1 MNSGRHIIIDD
12 TLLGKYLAGEALP
25 EEALALEKWLQASAE
40 NRKLFEESQTV
51 WQKTGRV
58 REVFLPDLLKMQ
70 STGSAD
76 NQKRLVK
83 RIFFSRRNF
92 QVAAAILLFVLAGS
106 ILLLL
111 FVPGKKMVGKP
122 DYIIKTAGDTVL
134 QDTLPDRSAITLAQ
148 HATLKYPVDF
158 NDRKREVTLTGE
170 GWFHVAANPDK
181 PFIISAGNVFIR
193 VTGTSFSVRQT
204 DTLIETCVKTGT
216 VMMYN
221 GQGRVKITAGHK
233 GIYSVIENKFS
244 LADSFNIN
252 AIGFATG
259 IFTFE
264 NASMKEIAGQLEKA
278 YGITI
283 VFENEKLKDCTISC
297 SFDNKPINYIF
308 DVIAVTLNIRW
319 YIRNKT
325 VYINGSGCN

>member
-1 MNSGRHIIIDD
+1 
-12 TLLGKYLAGEALP
+12 
-25 EEALALEKWLQASAE
+25 
-40 NRKLFEESQTV
+40 
-51 WQKTGRV
+51 
-58 REVFLPDLLKMQ
+58 
-70 STGSAD
+70 
-76 NQKRLVK
+76 
-83 RIFFSRRNF
+83 
-92 QVAAAILLFVLAGS
+92 LAGS
-106 ILLLL
+106 ILWLL

-122 DYIIKTAGDTVL
+122 DYITKTAGGTIL
-134 QDTLPDRSAITLAQ
+134 QDTLPDHSAITLAQ

-158 NDRKREVTLTGE
+158 NDRKREVVLTGE
-170 GWFHVAANPDK
+170 GWFHVVANPRK

-221 GQGRVKITAGHK
+221 EQGSVKVTAGHK
-233 GIYSVIENKFS
+233 GVYSVIKNKFS
-244 LADSFNIN
+244 SADSFNIN

-264 NASMKEIAGQLEKA
+264 NTSMKEIAGQLEKA

-297 SFDNKPINYIF
+297 SFDNKPVKYIF

-319 YIRNKT
+319 YMRNKT